1 MRQHSP
7 AIMDCAEEPH
17 SRHPAP
23 GKYVAKLLTYGYVW
37 ENKIN
42 AVAFNGNIRDAM
54 TKKIA
59 CYVGRCI
66 RPLRHIQS
74 NSSWALHTEPFT
86 VRRQSS
92 NHGMM
97 WRIESGASFSLTL
110 FWNSFTLSLN
120 VAAKREHDCVRNSDA
135 NLFR

>member
-54 TKKIA
+54 TKKN
-59 CYVGRCI
+59 CLLCR
-66 RPLRHIQS
+66 
-74 NSSWALHTEPFT
+74 T
-86 VRRQSS
+86 VYS
-92 NHGMM
+92 
-97 WRIESGASFSLTL
+97 SLTPHSIEFEL
-110 FWNSFTLSLN
+110 GPTY
-120 VAAKREHDCVRNSDA
+120 
-135 NLFR
+135 

>member
-54 TKKIA
+54 TKKKLLVMSDGVFVPYATFNRIR
-59 CYVGRCI
+59 VGPYI
-66 RPLRHIQS
+66 L
-74 NSSWALHTEPFT
+74 N
-86 VRRQSS
+86 
-92 NHGMM
+92 
-97 WRIESGASFSLTL
+97 
-110 FWNSFTLSLN
+110 LSPCD
-120 VAAKREHDCVRNSDA
+120 VSRATTA
-135 NLFR
+135 